1 MKNIIFSDLSKKFD
15 MDELP
20 QNYFLLNKKLL
31 HRDEFKAKDLEKI
44 YVVRDNK
51 EKFTCFWTL
60 TKNYFTWGNHP

>member
-1 MKNIIFSDLSKKFD
+1 

-51 EKFTCFWTL
+51 EKFTCF
-60 TKNYFTWGNHP
+60 